1 MRTSEETLA
10 RLRDCPH
17 YGISELLEI
26 MQTLRSENGC
36 PWDRE
41 QTHASIRQDLLEE
54 TYEAV
59 EAIDMNSV
67 PMLREELGDVLL
79 QVVFHC
85 QIEAEQ
91 QHFTFADICDELCRK
106 LVIRHPHVFGDVRVA
121 DSDEVLKNWDSI
133 KQETK
138 AQKTAT
144 ETLEG
149 VCKALPALMY
159 AQKLGKR
166 AGRAGMD
173 WQNAEDAF
181 GYIRKETDEL
191 EAAIRS
197 GNRQDMEDE
206 LGDLL
211 FSCVNTARHL
221 QIDAETALNGASKK
235 FLRRFAETER
245 LLSAEGKTMQELPIE
260 TLDVYWAKAK
270 ENLNNNSDLTDRK

>member
-1 MRTSEETLA
+1 MVTSQETLDA
-10 RLRDCPH
+10 LRDCPH
-17 YGISELLEI
+17 YGLSELLQI
-26 MQTLRSENGC
+26 MKVLRSENGC
-36 PWDRE
+36 PWDKE
-41 QTHASIRQDLLEE
+41 QTHRSIRQDFLEE
-54 TYEAV
+54 CYEAV
-59 EAIDMNSV
+59 EAIDMDSV

-91 QHFTFADICDELCRK
+91 GHFTFDDICDELCRK
-106 LVIRHPHVFGDVRVA
+106 LVVRHPHVFGSVQVQNSDDVLR
-121 DSDEVLKNWDSI
+121 NWDAI

-138 AQKTAT
+138 QQTTAT

-173 WQNAEDAF
+173 WENAEDAF
-181 GYIRKETDEL
+181 RYIRLETDEL
-191 EAAIRS
+191 EAAMQKGSEEEIAEE
-197 GNRQDMEDE
+197 M
-206 LGDLL
+206 GDLL

-221 QIDAETALNGASKK
+221 HLDAETTLRAAADK

-245 LLSAEGKTMQELPIE
+245 LLTADGKVMPELPLSE
-260 TLDVYWAKAK
+260 LDEYWAKAK
-270 ENLNNNSDLTDRK
+270 QKLTE

>member
-1 MRTSEETLA
+1 MKTSEETLA
-10 RLRDCPH
+10 ALRECPR
-17 YGISELLEI
+17 YGIAELLQI

-36 PWDRE
+36 PWDKE
-41 QTHASIRQDLLEE
+41 QTHQSIRQDLLEE
-54 TYEAV
+54 CYEAV
-59 EAIDMNSV
+59 EAIDLDSV

-91 QHFTFADICDELCRK
+91 SHFTFEDICDELCRK
-106 LVIRHPHVFGDVRVA
+106 LVIRHPHVFGNVSVA
-121 DSDEVLKNWDSI
+121 DSEEVLKNWDSI

-138 AQKTAT
+138 QQTTAS

-173 WQNAEDAF
+173 FRSAEEAF
-181 GYIRKETDEL
+181 TCIRKETDEL
-191 EAAIRS
+191 AEAMQS
-197 GNRQDMEDE
+197 GDGKLIEEE

-221 QIDAETALNGASKK
+221 HIDAETAMRGAAEK
-235 FLRRFAETER
+235 FLRRFTETER
-245 LLSAEGKTMQELPIE
+245 LIMGDGKEMASMELDAIDTYWDQAKQ
-260 TLDVYWAKAK
+260 TLP
-270 ENLNNNSDLTDRK
+270 

>member
-1 MRTSEETLA
+1 MVTSQERLDA
-10 RLRDCPH
+10 LRDCPH
-17 YGISELLEI
+17 YGLPELLEI
-26 MQTLRSENGC
+26 MKALRSENGC
-36 PWDRE
+36 PWDKE
-41 QTHASIRQDLLEE
+41 QTHQSIRQDLLEE
-54 TYEAV
+54 CYEAV
-59 EAIDMNSV
+59 EAIDMDSV

-91 QHFTFADICDELCRK
+91 GHFTFDDICDELCRK
-106 LVIRHPHVFGDVRVA
+106 LVIRHPHVFGSVKA
-121 DSDEVLKNWDSI
+121 ETSEEVLKNWDAI

-138 AQKTAT
+138 QQTTAT

-173 WQNAEDAF
+173 WDNAEDAF
-181 GYIRKETDEL
+181 RYIRLETDEL
-191 EAAIRS
+191 EAAMAKGSSEEIS
-197 GNRQDMEDE
+197 EEM
-206 LGDLL
+206 GDLL

-221 QIDAETALNGASKK
+221 HLDAETTLRASADK

-245 LLSAEGKTMQELPIE
+245 LVTADGRTMSELPLSV
-260 TLDVYWAKAK
+260 LDEYWAKAK
-270 ENLNNNSDLTDRK
+270 QNLP